1 MKIKNLHLYGVL
13 ELLQNMK
20 INSVKDSRLRHR
32 FMRKIADHLNNTYE
46 KERQET
52 IRHFAQI
59 DLDGNVK
66 SDENGRVL
74 FKDNGEQGCVNELQI
89 LDNDFLIIDMNEQNK
104 EMLLTISRL
113 VFDDNVIP
121 ILSGAVS
128 VAHDILCDEAEKVE
142 DYYNSQDKSN

>member
-20 INSVKDSRLRHR
+20 INSVKESRLRHR
-32 FMRKIADHLNNTYE
+32 FMRQVAEHLNSTYE
-46 KERQET
+46 KERQEI

-74 FKDNGEQGCVNELQI
+74 FKENGEQGCVNELQI
-89 LDNDFLIIDMNEQNK
+89 LDNDFLIIETNEQNK
-104 EMLLTISRL
+104 EMLLTISKL

-121 ILSGAVS
+121 PLSGTVS
-128 VAHDILCDEAEKVE
+128 VAHDIMCDEAEKVGE
-142 DYYNSQDKSN
+142 HYNPKDNNN